1 MRKTLIHHETVN
13 GLHKIVLYFCKLTSN
28 DRRHI
33 EDGESVNKPNILPED
48 NAKTSV
54 PHQRKVWCYPIQFA
68 LPCPRLPIVEFHQD
82 KEITSLRYKGEV
94 MKLNNLYFNK
104 LVRTIPT

>member
-1 MRKTLIHHETVN
+1 MHMAAFLA
-13 GLHKIVLYFCKLTSN
+13 
-28 DRRHI
+28 
-33 EDGESVNKPNILPED
+33 ED

-94 MKLNNLYFNK
+94 MKLNNIYFNK
-104 LVRTIPT
+104 LVRNILDINLKLTFYKRQLVRAISPTIKK

>member
-1 MRKTLIHHETVN
+1 MVFEVTLIHHM
-13 GLHKIVLYFCKLTSN
+13 IS
-28 DRRHI
+28 D
-33 EDGESVNKPNILPED
+33 D

-94 MKLNNLYFNK
+94 MKLNNIYFNK
-104 LVRTIPT
+104 LVRIILDYESNCL